1 MITRQQKPL
10 MVLGLLLC
18 LLPFVVGS
26 SCIKQEKIGVIFV
39 VHGGM
44 SLDEEQYLWDAGIQ
58 QFSYD
63 PNHPVYKVAIWNPDQ
78 WGLVMTVESSVK
90 FQRKYDF
97 EYPLLADERDP
108 FHDLTEVQFDDFK
121 NQLTQEGSASGLAFE
136 FDWAGWM
143 CGECPDH
150 YPYPRF
156 IYYGPD
162 GPDAGDN
169 CTYCGEDEPDGRWS
183 GCDSDRYNVDG
194 PVERLLKKGVSRIIM
209 VDLTVGGVRFGKT
222 YDVVQMTKRAI
233 DDWNEDE
240 GDNIPDPI
248 WVNDPTNL
256 MERSF
261 PTEPENWTR
270 SIGLEW
276 DHDENPETP
285 GVPITDPSIPFNGNP
300 NPIAEDPLLAT
311 LQVDAIAASI
321 SDTVSEADTGVI
333 LLNHALHDNNEVFDP
348 KIDDT
353 VILNKNIKSQL
364 LERYQA
370 LDPDNVIG
378 AYMGIKEENPDN
390 GLVERTRGM
399 RGEALG
405 YAWLYES
412 NKELPGDEWGY
423 RYWDALE
430 YLIKDQGVKHI
441 IIGFP
446 QIVTDSVLNLVEFP
460 NQIGKEIG
468 FKNWAQWDTKD
479 FVTFPEVG
487 HPFADYWG
495 NWVDTDCDGESC
507 CFTMGGCGSEGDY
520 PPARQALLDRTR
532 DDMDPSLAY
541 DVSEYGHLGYDPA
554 LGLPDPNGPV
564 QGQYT
569 GTWDMYRPPN
579 DDPRVGALLA
589 KHVLNAVLGT
599 TE

>member
-1 MITRQQKPL
+1 MLFR
-10 MVLGLLLC
+10 
-18 LLPFVVGS
+18 S
-26 SCIKQEKIGVIFV
+26 
-39 VHGGM
+39 
-44 SLDEEQYLWDAGIQ
+44 
-58 QFSYD
+58 
-63 PNHPVYKVAIWNPDQ
+63 
-78 WGLVMTVESSVK
+78 
-90 FQRKYDF
+90 
-97 EYPLLADERDP
+97 
-108 FHDLTEVQFDDFK
+108 
-121 NQLTQEGSASGLAFE
+121 
-136 FDWAGWM
+136 
-143 CGECPDH
+143 
-150 YPYPRF
+150 
-156 IYYGPD
+156 
-162 GPDAGDN
+162 
-169 CTYCGEDEPDGRWS
+169 
-183 GCDSDRYNVDG
+183 
-194 PVERLLKKGVSRIIM
+194 
-209 VDLTVGGVRFGKT
+209 
-222 YDVVQMTKRAI
+222 
-233 DDWNEDE
+233 
-240 GDNIPDPI
+240 PI

-285 GVPITDPSIPFNGNP
+285 AVPITDPSIPVNGNP

-311 LQVDAIAASI
+311 LQVDAIAVSL

-353 VILNKNIKSQL
+353 VILNKNIKSQHI
-364 LERYQA
+364 ERYQA

-479 FVTFPEVG
+479 FVKIG
-487 HPFADYWG
+487 RA
-495 NWVDTDCDGESC
+495 SC
-507 CFTMGGCGSEGDY
+507 RE
-520 PPARQALLDRTR
+520 
-532 DDMDPSLAY
+532 
-541 DVSEYGHLGYDPA
+541 
-554 LGLPDPNGPV
+554 
-564 QGQYT
+564 
-569 GTWDMYRPPN
+569 
-579 DDPRVGALLA
+579 RV
-589 KHVLNAVLGT
+589 
-599 TE
+599 